1 MLWENGMELA
11 HLDGANNKG
20 AQGVFPLCA
29 FVADD
34 LL

>member
-11 HLDGANNKG
+11 HLGGENNKG
-20 AQGVFPLCA
+20 AQGVFSLYA
-29 FVADD
+29 FVAGN